1 MTILS
6 PSSVFPSNR
15 DVKPDSAAQA
25 ASAATHTIVIKIP
38 LHSAL
43 QSAIYGI

>member
-25 ASAATHTIVIKIP
+25 ASAATHTTVIKIP

-43 QSAIYGI
+43 PFAIYGT